1 MIVQREELKNY
12 FSHFDVTFEDTNVSS
27 IVRSSNVQVTAY
39 SYRAFQQTLILV
51 TCTSDVN
58 NCNMRK
64 LSIMLW
70 SPFDMPNT
78 YTNVYEVLNMFKPL
92 FDDNSFKEDFYG
104 KFSEEHIPMLKRML
118 NSLAKTVFAGR
129 ILEYCV
135 CLSEGYKVED
145 TFINLEEYIY
155 GDKE

>member
-1 MIVQREELKNY
+1 MIVQREELKKY
-12 FSHFDVTFEDTNVSS
+12 FSHFDVTFEDTNVST
-27 IVRSSNVQVTAY
+27 IVRSSNIQLTAY
-39 SYRAFQQTLILV
+39 SYRAFQETCILI
-51 TCTSDVN
+51 TCTADAN
-58 NCNMRK
+58 NWNMRK

-78 YTNVYEVLNMFKPL
+78 YTNVYEVLDKFKQI
-92 FDDNSFKEDFYG
+92 FCDNSFKEDFYG
-104 KFSEEHIPMLKRML
+104 KFCDEHIPHIKLILK
-118 NSLAKTVFAGR
+118 SLANTVFNGR

-155 GDKE
+155 DER